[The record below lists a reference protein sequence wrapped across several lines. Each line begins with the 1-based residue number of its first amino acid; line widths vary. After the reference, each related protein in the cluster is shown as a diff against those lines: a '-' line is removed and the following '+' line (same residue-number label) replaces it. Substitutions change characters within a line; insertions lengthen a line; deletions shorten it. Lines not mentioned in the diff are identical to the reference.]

1 MHFYRRKL
9 TKETFFALD
18 TSKNALVES
27 RFFAEL
33 SVDPIVKTRQG
44 IIFDPAIDHRRIL
57 N

>member
-9 TKETFFALD
+9 TNEAFFALD

-57 N
+57 S